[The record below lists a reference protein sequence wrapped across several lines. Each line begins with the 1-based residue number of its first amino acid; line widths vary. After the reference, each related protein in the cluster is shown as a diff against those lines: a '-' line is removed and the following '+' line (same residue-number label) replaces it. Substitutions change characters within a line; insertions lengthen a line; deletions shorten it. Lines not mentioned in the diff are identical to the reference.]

1 MPVTDAKPPVK
12 AADEGGSA
20 PTAASARPP
29 AHGEVV
35 AVRAPAEKT
44 LTRQGLPYFLGI
56 SAATVGARGLAMHL
70 VSIPPGA
77 ASEPHIHR
85 GYETAIYVLQGRV
98 ETRYGAGLAHSVISE
113 PGDFLFIPPT
123 SRTSQSTSAPPNPR
137 ARSWRA
143 TTPTN
148 TNRSSSTIRTPKRP
162 ARSLPAA
169 QRNAGR
175 NTAGKTYAC

>member
-1 MPVTDAKPPVK
+1 MPATDAKPPVRS
-12 AADEGGSA
+12 ADKGGSA
-20 PTAASARPP
+20 PTAASACPP
-29 AHGEVV
+29 AQGEVV

-98 ETRYGAGLAHSVISE
+98 ETRYGPGLARSVISE
-113 PGDFLFIPPT
+113 PGDFLFIPPDVPH
-123 SRTSQSTSAPPNPR
+123 QSVNLS
-137 ARSWRA
+137 
-143 TTPTN
+143 TTE
-148 TNRSSSTIRTPKRP
+148 P
-162 ARSLPAA
+162 ARAVIA
-169 QRNAGR
+169 RNDANEHEQVVLYDPDAEAPG
-175 NTAGKTYAC
+175 A